1 MLLSERNRSFKVTE
15 SWRQV
20 PLWLSPLCYV
30 MFALI
35 SMVFDRFIFFA
46 NAQDKTWSHLSYAY
60 TFRSCQNIYGTL
72 IHCENLS
79 VLKIIEMMFTVQI
92 IKVKSIHYVEMVM
105 FTAQI

>member
-1 MLLSERNRSFKVTE
+1 MTE

-35 SMVFDRFIFFA
+35 SMVFFRCHLIGLFSLPIMH
-46 NAQDKTWSHLSYAY
+46 NAHISSRLCVYFQKLP
-60 TFRSCQNIYGTL
+60 NIYGTL
-72 IHCENLS
+72 IHCENLL

-92 IKVKSIHYVEMVM
+92 IVVKSVHY
-105 FTAQI
+105 A